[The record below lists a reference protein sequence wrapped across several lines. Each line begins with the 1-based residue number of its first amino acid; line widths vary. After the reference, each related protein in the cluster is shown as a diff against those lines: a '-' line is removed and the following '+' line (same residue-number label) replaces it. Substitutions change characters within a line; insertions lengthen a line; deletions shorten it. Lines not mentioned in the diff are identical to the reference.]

1 MAVLLALITA
11 ASYGVGDFSG
21 GLAARRA
28 APLTVTA
35 TAHAL
40 GLVGLT
46 VLAAAVGAELIR
58 PADLVIGALAG
69 ACGCLGI
76 VLLYRGLA
84 GGRMAIISPI
94 TAVVAA
100 VVPVVGGLISGE
112 RPGAL
117 AIVGIAAAL
126 VAIAL
131 VSRSGPMGRPDRE
144 SLLVALGSGIGFG
157 TYFLLI
163 SGVHEEAGL
172 WPLVIGRLTSV
183 LIAGSLALIR
193 GLPPIVARVALPLTL
208 AAGVLDV
215 TANVTF
221 LLATQRGLLSVVAVI
236 ASLYPAGTVL
246 LAMAVEG
253 ERLSAAQGVGLVAAA
268 GALVLIAI

>member
-1 MAVLLALITA
+1 VAVLLALITA

-40 GLVGLT
+40 GLVSLT
-46 VLAAAVGAELIR
+46 FLAAVVGAELVR

-117 AIVGIAAAL
+117 AVVGIFAAIA
-126 VAIAL
+126 AIAL

-144 SLLVALGSGIGFG
+144 SLLIALGSGIGFG

-172 WPLVIGRLTSV
+172 WPLVVGRLTSV
-183 LIAGSLALIR
+183 FTAVTLALFR
-193 GLPPIVARVALPLTL
+193 GLPPIVGRVALPLTL
-208 AAGVLDV
+208 AAGILDV

-221 LLATQRGLLSVVAVI
+221 LLATQRGLLSIVAVI

-253 ERLSAAQGVGLVAAA
+253 ERLSPAQGIGLVAAA
-268 GALVLIAI
+268 GALVLIAL